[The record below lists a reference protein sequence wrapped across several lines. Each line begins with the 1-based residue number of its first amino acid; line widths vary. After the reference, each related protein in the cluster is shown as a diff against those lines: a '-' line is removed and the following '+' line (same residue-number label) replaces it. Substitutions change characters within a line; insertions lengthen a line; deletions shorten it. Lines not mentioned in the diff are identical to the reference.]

1 MHYSSGTLKI
11 RRSPSFSD
19 IERRFL
25 NSFPRKIAE
34 EYLLKKEIW
43 VVDHFQHLKEKI
55 SNLSTNAFKLGSH
68 NCLPSIQMKILRT
81 FFPENSFPF
90 YHFWNL
96 TGIFSDYAGKQ
107 WAWAKFSSILAKVF
121 RLACQNW
128 KLFVHLSSLKLLK
141 SSENHRGTTWETFR
155 NFRTFWN
162 LVDHRARNF
171 LPFDKKFR
179 WEIQSWLSRRQ
190 RNYLRKTLFLRFFG
204 TLTKSS
210 LAF

>member
-1 MHYSSGTLKI
+1 MHYSSGTLKF

-19 IERRFL
+19 IERWFL
-25 NSFPRKIAE
+25 YSFPRKIAE

-81 FFPENSFPF
+81 FFQKILFLFFTFGTWREFVR
-90 YHFWNL
+90 
-96 TGIFSDYAGKQ
+96 TMRGKN
-107 WAWAKFSSILAKVF
+107 WAWAKFSIILAKVF

-128 KLFVHLSSLKLLK
+128 KLFVHLSTLKLLK

-171 LPFDKKFR
+171 LPFDKSSR
-179 WEIQSWLSRRQ
+179 WEIQSWLSRRH
-190 RNYLRKTLFLRFFG
+190 RKYLRKTLFLRFFG